1 MKTRKIK
8 TLGGY
13 VTKQAE
19 GLYEG
24 YHSPTAES
32 VYATTEQD
40 AKLGIEEHHANWLY
54 NLSPLDRGLYDLG
67 LAAKALAKANSD
79 YSDFSKKHP
88 PIGYHTLEYR
98 RVITAARK
106 TNDKYQKLKAKVW
119 RMCLAEAKRLAK
131 NG

>member
-24 YHSPTAES
+24 YHPPTEES

-40 AKLGIEEHHANWLY
+40 AKLDLEELHANWLRF
-54 NLSPLDRGLYDLG
+54 LSPLDRALYDLG
-67 LAAKALAKANSD
+67 LAAKALAKAKSD
-79 YSDFSKKHP
+79 YSKNYQPGGHN
-88 PIGYHTLEYR
+88 TLEHR

-131 NG
+131 NV